1 MEIVYQNSK
10 LEKICVQYKAAKKF
24 FGGDEQLALSLYA
37 RLNAIA
43 SADSL
48 HDIIVQPQFRFHNLH
63 NIGNSR
69 LDGYFSINVKTKKEP
84 WRIILQPLDGKH
96 EPYSGSEI
104 VEIARS
110 VRMVKIVEV
119 SKHYE

>member
-1 MEIVYQNSK
+1 MRLRPLN
-10 LEKICVQYKAAKKF
+10 CVTEEWHRHPA
-24 FGGDEQLALSLYA
+24 GGIY
-37 RLNAIA
+37 
-43 SADSL
+43 
-48 HDIIVQPQFRFHNLH
+48 
-63 NIGNSR
+63 
-69 LDGYFSINVKTKKEP
+69 GYFSINVKTKKEP
-84 WRIILQPLDGKH
+84 WRIILQPLDDKH